1 MSEVEQL
8 AENRFAL
15 KGKLTFSGIEQI
27 RNQLESALMTC
38 SGAVEVDFS
47 GVTAVDSSALSLWLC
62 ALRLAKKQ
70 NLKLTATNLHDDM
83 QAIATLVGLKDQ
95 FAA

>member
-1 MSEVEQL
+1 MSGVKQVT
-8 AENRFAL
+8 ENRLAL
-15 KGKLTFSGIEQI
+15 EGKLTFTGIEQI
-27 RNQLESALMTC
+27 RNQLESALMAC
-38 SGAVEVDFS
+38 SGAVEVDFA

-70 NLKLTATNLHDDM
+70 NLTLTAINLHDDM